1 MLMID
6 LPKLEMFNG
15 TLPETKEADEI
26 NLQII
31 FINILLNAHKQQW

>member
-15 TLPETKEADEI
+15 TLPETKEAD
-26 NLQII
+26 
-31 FINILLNAHKQQW
+31 NIHKYFAKCT

>member
-6 LPKLEMFNG
+6 LPKLELING

-31 FINILLNAHKQQW
+31 FINILLNAHKQH

>member
-15 TLPETKEADEI
+15 TLPETKEADNI
-26 NLQII
+26 HKII